1 MPAQIIERIRMSAKA
16 VRRPLV
22 LPEGTDARV
31 LEAAGRLRDDG
42 MANPVLLGARD
53 AVETAAREAGV
64 DLDGIAVVDPE
75 TSDHLPAFAES
86 YAEARA
92 VNPAVAARLVKKPLY
107 FAGMMVKTGLAA
119 AMVGGAASPTRR
131 VIEAGLLTVGLGPG
145 IATPSS
151 FFLMVA
157 SEPGGAGE
165 RSFVF
170 ADCAVNV
177 EPDSEQLADIA
188 LASAASARK
197 LLDEEPRVALLSFS
211 TRGSAQHARVD
222 KVRRAVE
229 IVRARAPGLAVD
241 GELQADSAL
250 AAHVAER
257 KVKDASA
264 VAGRANVLVFPD
276 LDSGNIAYKLV
287 QHLGRARA
295 VGPVLQGFARP
306 ISDLSRGASVD
317 DIAAAAAILLAQ
329 A

>member
-1 MPAQIIERIRMSAKA
+1 MPAQIIEKILASSKA

-22 LPEGTDARV
+22 LPEGSDVRV
-31 LEAAGRLRDDG
+31 LEAARRLYDQGIAD
-42 MANPVLLGARD
+42 PVLLGVRAE
-53 AVETAAREAGV
+53 VEAAARAARIS
-64 DLDGIAVVDPE
+64 LDGLAIVDPE
-75 TSDHLPAFAES
+75 KNDHLPAFAEM
-86 YAEARA
+86 YARA
-92 VNPAVAARLVKKPLY
+92 RDVSPAIAARLVRKPLY
-107 FAGMMVKTGLAA
+107 FAGMMVQAGQAA

-131 VIEAGLLTVGLGPG
+131 VIEAGLLTVGLSPG

-151 FFLMVA
+151 FFLMVVPE
-157 SEPGGAGE
+157 SETAGE
-165 RSFVF
+165 SALVF

-177 EPDSEQLADIA
+177 DPDSEQLADIA

-197 LLDEEPRVALLSFS
+197 LLGEEPRVALLSFS

-222 KVRRAVE
+222 KVRRAAD
-229 IVRARAPGLAVD
+229 IARAREPGLAVD

-250 AAHVAER
+250 AVHVAER
-257 KVKDASA
+257 KVKDFSS

-287 QHLGRARA
+287 QHLGGAQA

-306 ISDLSRGASVD
+306 ISDLARGASAD
-317 DIAAAAAILLAQ
+317 DIVVAAAILLAQ